1 VHEKNGASDFQGV
14 SRGVAALH
22 LTAPGLRGTVRR
34 IFKNW
39 TALMSRDSLLSRN
52 AFVRGLAGAALG
64 LALMAGGA
72 QAANPL
78 EKNFYLSGPRY
89 DGNLGP
95 CASALDLVAVRFA
108 EKESTFWNSSLQILG
123 YEHVREIA
131 FRPWQS
137 DNIPRRYCTARALI
151 SDGKPRTV
159 NFSIIEDGGLA
170 GSNDGVEFCVIGLDR
185 NWAFNPACKAA
196 RP

>member
-1 VHEKNGASDFQGV
+1 
-14 SRGVAALH
+14 
-22 LTAPGLRGTVRR
+22 
-34 IFKNW
+34 
-39 TALMSRDSLLSRN
+39 MSRDSLLSRN

-131 FRPWQS
+131 FRP
-137 DNIPRRYCTARALI
+137 
-151 SDGKPRTV
+151 
-159 NFSIIEDGGLA
+159 
-170 GSNDGVEFCVIGLDR
+170 
-185 NWAFNPACKAA
+185 
-196 RP
+196 